1 MQTVLSLP
9 FTAQPK
15 PKSFLDLHNRY
26 NRVTSED
33 KKITAQKE
41 AALEAAREEIQ
52 EEIVEAK
59 QEIQR
64 LQEEL
69 QEEWDELERC
79 EREEY
84 DLEPDPG
91 NDVTFDGMLPTLE
104 EDLNDRKIEIEADIR
119 ALECEIGEL
128 EAKLMRL

>member
-1 MQTVLSLP
+1 MQTVLCQP
-9 FTAQPK
+9 FAAQPK

-26 NRVTSED
+26 NRVIGED
-33 KKITAQKE
+33 KKIAARKE
-41 AALEAAREEIQ
+41 AAVEAAREEIQ
-52 EEIVEAK
+52 EEIVEVK

-84 DLEPDPG
+84 DLEPEPG

-104 EDLNDRKIEIEADIR
+104 EDFNGRKIVIEVDIL
-119 ALECEIGEL
+119 ALECEIAEL
-128 EAKLMRL
+128 EAKRGKL